1 MRFLLSLLGCLLIAA
16 AGCTTAKTSN
26 TQRTA
31 MEQLL
36 ISNAVDGA
44 LDKVNFAPLAG
55 SRVYLEEK
63 YVEGVDSKYLVGSV
77 RHRILHAGARLV
89 NKPEDAEVIMELR
102 SGGVGTNISESY
114 VGVPEV
120 VLPGMMTLPQIR
132 LVERSRQQGTAK
144 IGLVAYDAKTHDILG
159 GGGLTLA
166 ESDDSNWFV
175 AGMGPLQ
182 TGTVRDEIDTR
193 TTGRFS
199 YKQQTLPQQVA
210 FASPHAVG
218 PEELAEDVRYASFP
232 KESGKPAEF
241 PVKTP

>member
-1 MRFLLSLLGCLLIAA
+1 MRFLLSVIGLAIVA

-44 LDKVNFAPLAG
+44 LDKVNFTPFAG

-63 YVEGVDSKYLVGSV
+63 YVDGVDSKYLVASV
-77 RHRILHAGARLV
+77 RHRVLHAGGRLV
-89 NKPEDAEVIMELR
+89 SKAEDADVIMEVR
-102 SGGVGTNISESY
+102 SGGVGTNLSESY
-114 VGVPEV
+114 VGVPEI

-132 LVERSRQQGTAK
+132 LMERTRQQGTAK
-144 IGLVAYDAKTHDILG
+144 IGLVAYDASNHEILG

-182 TGTVRDEIDTR
+182 TGTVREEIKTR
-193 TTGRFS
+193 TTGQFS

-210 FASPHAVG
+210 FESHRAVG
-218 PEELAEDVRYASFP
+218 PDEEAGDMRYASWP
-232 KESGKPAEF
+232 KDPDNPAAP
-241 PVKTP
+241 PVKTR